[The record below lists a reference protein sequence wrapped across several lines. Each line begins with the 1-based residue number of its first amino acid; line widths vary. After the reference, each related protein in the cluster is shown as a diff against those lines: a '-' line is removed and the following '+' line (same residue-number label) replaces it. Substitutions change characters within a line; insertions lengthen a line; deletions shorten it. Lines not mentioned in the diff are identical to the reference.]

1 MILFSLKLIFIFSQK
16 TDYVTSNHLKGI
28 INILEERENFMETIL
43 NALNPSQREA
53 VEHIDGAM
61 LILAGAGSGKTKTLT
76 TRLAYLVGEVGIDP
90 ANTLTLTF
98 TNKAASEMRERALK
112 LMPSRVSYPPLLCT
126 FHKFGLLFLKF
137 HIEKLGRSNGFVIID
152 SDDKKRLI
160 RAIAK
165 EKKIDLNLAFI
176 ASEISKYKNSIL
188 SPELVLEKAELPDYK
203 KIASIY
209 VDYQKNIEENNLV
222 DFDDL
227 LMLTYKILSENDDL
241 RKETSNRYKY
251 IMVDEYQDTNELQ
264 FQLLELLSSEH
275 NNLCVVGD
283 DDQSIYGWRGANIR
297 NILEFSN
304 NFETCKTVKL
314 ETNYRSTE
322 PILKAANTLIE
333 HNSTR
338 LGKKL
343 TSHKGAGDDVKLLH
357 SLDESMEA
365 KAIAHAIQ
373 KLLDEGTDPDEIAVL
388 YRINALSRSL
398 EEGFSKAG
406 LGFKLIG
413 GMRFYERAEI
423 KDLISYLR
431 VLSNPHDDFS
441 LVRII
446 NKPKRGIGKAS
457 IEKLQKAAFDT
468 KDSLYGYVQKM
479 TLGEVDTIVSKK
491 VSTSLAQLVQDIA
504 FLQEALQS
512 ELGNFI
518 TLFEERIKLKDHY
531 AGMVDGMDRILNID
545 EFYGYFRDAII
556 KNPDLTLDEFLNDIS
571 LQSDQDQIEENAITI
586 MSIHAAKGLEFEH
599 LFVIGLEEEFFPLL
613 GEGCN
618 MEEERRLGYVAIT
631 RAKSD
636 LTLCYVDSRFYKGR
650 RKMIDK
656 SRFLGEAGLIQD
668 TSLKITKQAD
678 FKKGDLVKHKI
689 FGIGR
694 VQAANKSGKEYKLLI
709 NFGGNKKEILSSFV
723 QSI

>member
-1 MILFSLKLIFIFSQK
+1 
-16 TDYVTSNHLKGI
+16 
-28 INILEERENFMETIL
+28 METIL

-98 TNKAASEMRERALK
+98 TNKAAAEMRERALS
-112 LMPSRVSYPPLLCT
+112 LMPTKVSYPPLLCT

-137 HIEKLGRSNGFVIID
+137 HIEKLGRSNAFVIID
-152 SDDKKRLI
+152 SDDKKRLL
-160 RAIAK
+160 RSIAK
-165 EKKIDLNLAFI
+165 GLKIDLNIAFI

-188 SPELVLEKAELPDYK
+188 SPEVVLEKAELPDYK
-203 KIASIY
+203 KVAAIY
-209 VDYQKNIEENNLV
+209 AQYQSNIIENNLV

-227 LMLTYKILSENDDL
+227 LMLTYQILKEDEAL

-297 NILEFSN
+297 NILEFAN

-314 ETNYRSTE
+314 ETNYRSTD

-343 TSHKGAGDDVKLLH
+343 TSHKGKGEAVKLLH

-365 KAIAHAIQ
+365 KAIAHEVQ
-373 KLLDEGTDPDEIAVL
+373 KLLDKGVNPEEIAVL

-398 EEGFSKAG
+398 EEGFTKEG
-406 LGFKLIG
+406 VGFKLIG

-423 KDLISYLR
+423 KDIISYFR

-441 LVRII
+441 LIRII

-457 IEKLQKAAFDT
+457 IEKLQKAAFESHI
-468 KDSLYGYVQKM
+468 SLYEYIEKSIAGDLPTV
-479 TLGEVDTIVSKK
+479 ISKK
-491 VSTSLAQLVQDIA
+491 VSTALAKLVEAITLLQDEIKH
-504 FLQEALQS
+504 S
-512 ELGNFI
+512 LGNFI
-518 TLFEERIKLKDHY
+518 TLFEEHIKLKDHY
-531 AGMVDGMDRILNID
+531 TGMVDGFDRILNID
-545 EFYGYFRDAII
+545 EFYGYFRDAVI
-556 KNPDLTLDEFLNDIS
+556 KNPDLSLDEFLNDIS
-571 LQSDQDQIEENAITI
+571 LQSDQDQVEEDTITI
-586 MSIHAAKGLEFEH
+586 MSIHASKGLEFEH

-613 GEGCN
+613 GEGSN

-656 SRFLGEAGLIQD
+656 SRFLGEAGLISD

>member
-1 MILFSLKLIFIFSQK
+1 
-16 TDYVTSNHLKGI
+16 
-28 INILEERENFMETIL
+28 MEQIL
-43 NALNPSQREA
+43 NELNPSQREA
-53 VEHIDGAM
+53 VEHIDGTM

-76 TRLAYLVGEVGIDP
+76 ARLAYLVGEVGIDP

-98 TNKAASEMRERALK
+98 TNKAASEMRERALR
-112 LMPSRVSYPPLLCT
+112 LMPTKVSYPPLLCT

-137 HIEKLGRSNGFVIID
+137 HIEKLGRSNNFVIID
-152 SDDKKRLI
+152 SDDKKRLL
-160 RAIAK
+160 RSIAK
-165 EKKIDLNLAFI
+165 ELKIDLNLSFI
-176 ASEISKYKNSIL
+176 ASEVSKYKNSLL
-188 SPELVLEKAELPDYK
+188 SPEVVIQKAELPDYK
-203 KIASIY
+203 KVARIY
-209 VDYQKNIEENNLV
+209 EQYQANIEENNLV

-227 LMLTYKILSENDDL
+227 LMLTYKILDENEAL
-241 RKETSNRYKY
+241 RRETSNRYKY

-264 FQLLELLSSEH
+264 FRLLEHLCSEH

-297 NILEFSN
+297 NILEFADY
-304 NFETCKTVKL
+304 FENTKTVKL

-322 PILKAANTLIE
+322 PILKAANALIE

-343 TSHKGAGDDVKLLH
+343 ISHKGEGKEVKLLH
-357 SLDESMEA
+357 SLDEAMEA
-365 KAIAHAIQ
+365 KAIAHEIHG
-373 KLLDEGTDPDEIAVL
+373 LINSGVDPDEIAVL

-398 EEGFSKAG
+398 EEGFSKEG
-406 LGFKLIG
+406 LAFKLIG

-423 KDLISYLR
+423 KDIISYFR
-431 VLSNPHDDFS
+431 VLANPHDDFS
-441 LVRII
+441 LIRII

-457 IEKLQKAAFDT
+457 IEKLQKAAFDSHL
-468 KDSLYGYVQKM
+468 SLYEYIEQSIG
-479 TLGEVDTIVSKK
+479 GELPVVVSKK
-491 VSTSLAQLVQDIA
+491 VSGALAKLLEDIEILREEMRTSM
-504 FLQEALQS
+504 
-512 ELGNFI
+512 GNFI

-531 AGMVDGMDRILNID
+531 AAMVDGFDRILNID
-545 EFYGYFRDAII
+545 EFYGYFRDAVI

-571 LQSDQDQIEENAITI
+571 LQSDQDQIEENAVTI

-613 GEGCN
+613 GEGNN

-668 TSLKITKQAD
+668 ASLKITKQAA

-694 VQAANKSGKEYKLLI
+694 VQAATKSGKEYKLLI

>member
-1 MILFSLKLIFIFSQK
+1 
-16 TDYVTSNHLKGI
+16 
-28 INILEERENFMETIL
+28 METIL
-43 NALNPSQREA
+43 NALNPAQREA

-76 TRLAYLVGEVGIDP
+76 TRLAYLIGEVGIDP

-98 TNKAASEMRERALK
+98 TNKAATEMRERALK

-137 HIEKLGRSNGFVIID
+137 HIEKLGRNNGFVIID

-160 RAIAK
+160 RTIAK
-165 EKKIDLNLAFI
+165 ELKIDLNISFI

-188 SPELVLEKAELPDYK
+188 SPEVVLQKAELPDYK
-203 KIASIY
+203 KIAQIY
-209 VDYQKNIEENNLV
+209 VKYQANIEENNLV

-227 LMLTYKILSENDDL
+227 LMLTYKILCENDEL
-241 RKETSNRYKY
+241 RKATSQRYKY

-264 FQLLELLSSEH
+264 FQLLELLASEH

-304 NFETCKTVKL
+304 NFKSCKTVKL

-343 TSHKGAGDDVKLLH
+343 TSHKGTGKEVKLLH

-365 KAIAHAIQ
+365 KAIAHEIQ
-373 KLLDEGTDPDEIAVL
+373 KLLDAGTNPDEIAVL

-406 LGFKLIG
+406 LAFKLIG

-423 KDLISYLR
+423 KDIISYFR
-431 VLSNPHDDFS
+431 VVSNPHDDFS

-457 IEKLQKAAFDT
+457 IDKLQQGAFEA
-468 KDSLYGYVQKM
+468 KLSLFEYIEKSLNSDLPLV
-479 TLGEVDTIVSKK
+479 VSKK
-491 VSTSLAQLVQDIA
+491 VASALAKLLDEIHILQD
-504 FLQEALQS
+504 EAKNTLD
-512 ELGNFI
+512 NFI
-518 TLFEERIKLKDHY
+518 TLFDESIKLKDHY
-531 AGMVDGMDRILNID
+531 AKMVDGMERILNID
-545 EFYGYFRDAII
+545 EFYGYFRDAVI

-656 SRFLGEAGLIQD
+656 SRFLGEAGLIKD
-668 TSLKITKQAD
+668 ASLKITKQAA

>member
-1 MILFSLKLIFIFSQK
+1 
-16 TDYVTSNHLKGI
+16 
-28 INILEERENFMETIL
+28 METIL

-76 TRLAYLVGEVGIDP
+76 TRLAYLIGEVGIDP

-98 TNKAASEMRERALK
+98 TNKAAAEMRERALK
-112 LMPSRVSYPPLLCT
+112 LMPEKVSYPPLLCT

-137 HIEKLGRSNGFVIID
+137 HIEKLGRSNAFVIID
-152 SDDKKRLI
+152 SDDKKRLL
-160 RAIAK
+160 RTIAK
-165 EKKIDLNLAFI
+165 ELKVDLNISFI
-176 ASEISKYKNSIL
+176 ASEISKYKNSLL

-203 KIASIY
+203 QIAKVYIE
-209 VDYQKNIEENNLV
+209 YQKNIEENNLV

-227 LMLTYKILSENDDL
+227 LMLTYKILSENEEL
-241 RKETSNRYKY
+241 RKETSRRYQY

-338 LGKKL
+338 LGKTL
-343 TSHKGAGDDVKLLH
+343 TSHKGEGPEIKLLH
-357 SLDESMEA
+357 SLDESLEA
-365 KAIAHAIQ
+365 KAIAHEIQ
-373 KLLDEGTDPDEIAVL
+373 KLLDEGADPDEIAVL

-398 EEGFSKAG
+398 EEGFTKAG

-431 VLSNPHDDFS
+431 VISNPHDDFS

-457 IEKLQKAAFDT
+457 IEKLQKAAYENKISIFE
-468 KDSLYGYVQKM
+468 YIERAEQ
-479 TLGEVDTIVSKK
+479 GELPDIVSKK
-491 VSTSLAQLVQDIA
+491 VATALGKLVEDIT
-504 FLQEALQS
+504 FLRETMKN

-518 TLFEERIKLKDHY
+518 TLFEERIKIKDHY
-531 AGMVDGMDRILNID
+531 AGMVDGFDRIMNID
-545 EFYGYFRDAII
+545 EFYGYFRDAVI
-556 KNPDLTLDEFLNDIS
+556 KNPDLSLDEFLNDIS
-571 LQSDQDQIEENAITI
+571 LQSDQDQVEENTITI

-613 GEGCN
+613 GEGSN

-668 TSLKITKQAD
+668 TSLKITKTST

-694 VQAANKSGKEYKLLI
+694 VQAVNKSGKEYKLLI

>member
-1 MILFSLKLIFIFSQK
+1 
-16 TDYVTSNHLKGI
+16 
-28 INILEERENFMETIL
+28 MEQIL
-43 NALNPSQREA
+43 NELNPSQRKA

-98 TNKAASEMRERALK
+98 TNKAASQMRERALK
-112 LMPSRVSYPPLLCT
+112 LMPTKVSFPPLLCT

-137 HIEKLGRSNGFVIID
+137 HIEKLGRRNTFVIID
-152 SDDKKRLI
+152 SDDKKRLL
-160 RAIAK
+160 RSIAK
-165 EKKIDLNLAFI
+165 ELKIDLNISFI
-176 ASEISKYKNSIL
+176 ASEISKYKNSL
-188 SPELVLEKAELPDYK
+188 LTPEVVIQKAELPDYK
-203 KIASIY
+203 KVAKIY
-209 VDYQKNIEENNLV
+209 EVYQANIEENNLV

-227 LMLTYKILSENDDL
+227 LMLTYKILDEHSEL

-264 FQLLELLSSEH
+264 FRLLEHLCSEH
-275 NNLCVVGD
+275 GNLCVVGD

-297 NILEFSN
+297 NILEFADYFKN
-304 NFETCKTVKL
+304 TKTVKL
-314 ETNYRSTE
+314 ETNYRSTD

-343 TSHKGAGDDVKLLH
+343 SSHKGEGADVKLLH

-365 KAIAHAIQ
+365 KAIAHQIH
-373 KLLDEGTDPDEIAVL
+373 KLIDKGANPDEIAVL

-398 EEGFSKAG
+398 EEGFSKEG

-423 KDLISYLR
+423 KDIISYFR
-431 VLSNPHDDFS
+431 VLANPHDDFS
-441 LVRII
+441 LLRII

-457 IEKLQKAAFDT
+457 MEKLKKAAFDAQL
-468 KDSLYGYVQKM
+468 SLYGYIEQSISGKLPQV
-479 TLGEVDTIVSKK
+479 VSKK
-491 VSTSLAQLVQDIA
+491 VAASLTKLVEDIRV
-504 FLQEALQS
+504 LQEEIQS
-512 ELGNFI
+512 TLGNFI
-518 TLFEERIKLKDHY
+518 SLFEEHIKLKDHY
-531 AGMVDGMDRILNID
+531 AGMVDGFDRILNID
-545 EFYGYFRDAII
+545 EFYGYFRDAVI

-571 LQSDQDQIEENAITI
+571 LQSEQDQVEEDTITI

-668 TSLKITKQAD
+668 TSLKITKSSA

>member
-1 MILFSLKLIFIFSQK
+1 MIQ
-16 TDYVTSNHLKGI
+16 
-28 INILEERENFMETIL
+28 
-43 NALNPSQREA
+43 
-53 VEHIDGAM
+53 
-61 LILAGAGSGKTKTLT
+61 
-76 TRLAYLVGEVGIDP
+76 
-90 ANTLTLTF
+90 
-98 TNKAASEMRERALK
+98 
-112 LMPSRVSYPPLLCT
+112 
-126 FHKFGLLFLKF
+126 
-137 HIEKLGRSNGFVIID
+137 
-152 SDDKKRLI
+152 
-160 RAIAK
+160 
-165 EKKIDLNLAFI
+165 
-176 ASEISKYKNSIL
+176 
-188 SPELVLEKAELPDYK
+188 KAELSDYK
-203 KIASIY
+203 QVAKIY
-209 VDYQKNIEENNLV
+209 EQYQANIEENNLV

-227 LMLTYKILSENDDL
+227 LALTYKILDENETL
-241 RKETSNRYKY
+241 RKEISNRYKY

-264 FQLLELLSSEH
+264 YRLLEHLCSEH

-297 NILEFSN
+297 NILEFAD
-304 NFETCKTVKL
+304 NFEKTKTVKL
-314 ETNYRSTE
+314 EINYRSTE
-322 PILKAANTLIE
+322 PILQAANTLIE

-343 TSHKGAGDDVKLLH
+343 TSHKGAGQAVKLLH

-365 KAIAHAIQ
+365 KAIAHEIQ
-373 KLLDEGTDPDEIAVL
+373 KLLDEGADPDEIAVL

-398 EEGFSKAG
+398 EEGFTKEG
-406 LGFKLIG
+406 VGFKLIG

-457 IEKLQKAAFDT
+457 IEKLRKAAFDAQT
-468 KDSLYGYVQKM
+468 SLYGYIEQSIK
-479 TLGEVDTIVSKK
+479 GELPTVVSKK
-491 VSTSLAQLVQDIA
+491 VSTALTELVGDIQV
-504 FLQEALQS
+504 LQEEIS
-512 ELGNFI
+512 TTLGNFI

-531 AGMVDGMDRILNID
+531 VGMVDGYDRILNID
-545 EFYGYFRDAII
+545 EFYGYFRDAVI

-613 GEGCN
+613 GEGSN

-668 TSLKITKQAD
+668 TSLKITKASA

>member
-1 MILFSLKLIFIFSQK
+1 MEEILKS
-16 TDYVTSNHLKGI
+16 
-28 INILEERENFMETIL
+28 
-43 NALNPSQREA
+43 LNPSQREA

-98 TNKAASEMRERALK
+98 TNKAAAEMRERALK
-112 LMPSRVSYPPLLCT
+112 LMPTKVSYPPLLCT

-137 HIEKLGRSNGFVIID
+137 HIEKLGRNNSFVIID
-152 SDDKKRLI
+152 SDDKKRLL
-160 RAIAK
+160 RNIAK
-165 EKKIDLNLAFI
+165 NLKIDLNLSFI
-176 ASEISKYKNSIL
+176 ASEISKYKNSL
-188 SPELVLEKAELPDYK
+188 LTPEVVIQKAELPDYK
-203 KIASIY
+203 KVARIYEKYQENIA
-209 VDYQKNIEENNLV
+209 ENNLV

-227 LMLTYKILSENDDL
+227 LMLTYQILESDQEL
-241 RKETSNRYKY
+241 RRKTSNRYRY

-264 FQLLELLSSEH
+264 FRLLELLASEH
-275 NNLCVVGD
+275 ENLCVVGD

-297 NILEFSN
+297 NILEFAD
-304 NFETCKTVKL
+304 NFKVCKTVKL

-322 PILKAANTLIE
+322 PILKAANALIE

-338 LGKKL
+338 LGKRL
-343 TSHKGAGDDVKLLH
+343 VSHKGEGPDVKLLH

-365 KAIAHAIQ
+365 KAIAHQI
-373 KLLDEGTDPDEIAVL
+373 KELLEKGCNPDEIAVL

-398 EEGFSKAG
+398 EEGFSKEG
-406 LGFKLIG
+406 LNFKLIG
-413 GMRFYERAEI
+413 GMRFYERAEV
-423 KDLISYLR
+423 KDIISYFR
-431 VLSNPHDDFS
+431 VLANPHDDFS
-441 LVRII
+441 LLRII

-468 KDSLYGYVQKM
+468 HLSLYEYIRQSVEGTQPV
-479 TLGEVDTIVSKK
+479 VISKK
-491 VSTSLAQLVQDIA
+491 VATALKQLVEDINM
-504 FLQEALQS
+504 LQE
-512 ELGNFI
+512 EIKNNFGNFI
-518 TLFEERIKLKDHY
+518 NLFEERIKLKEYY
-531 AGMVDGMDRILNID
+531 AGMVDGFDRIMNID
-545 EFYGYFRDAII
+545 EFYGYFRDTIG

-571 LQSDQDQIEENAITI
+571 LQSDQDQIEENAISI

-599 LFVIGLEEEFFPLL
+599 LFVIGMEEEFFPLL

-668 TSLKITKQAD
+668 ASLKITKQAA

-723 QSI
+723 QAI

>member
-1 MILFSLKLIFIFSQK
+1 
-16 TDYVTSNHLKGI
+16 
-28 INILEERENFMETIL
+28 METIL
-43 NALNPSQREA
+43 NGLNTSQRQA
-53 VEHIDGAM
+53 VEHIDGAI

-98 TNKAASEMRERALK
+98 TNKAAREMRERALK
-112 LMPSRVSYPPLLCT
+112 LMANEASYPPLLCT

-137 HIEKLGRSNGFVIID
+137 HIEKLGRSNNFVIID
-152 SDDKKRLI
+152 SDDKKRLL
-160 RAIAK
+160 RSIAK
-165 EKKIDLNLAFI
+165 ELKIDLNISFI
-176 ASEISKYKNSIL
+176 ASEISKYKNSLL
-188 SPELVLEKAELPDYK
+188 SPEVVIQKAELPDYK
-203 KIASIY
+203 KVAKVY
-209 VDYQKNIEENNLV
+209 VRYQANIEENNLV

-227 LMLTYKILSENDDL
+227 LMLTYKILDENDAL
-241 RKETSNRYKY
+241 RKETSLRYRY

-264 FQLLELLSSEH
+264 FRLLEYLCSEH
-275 NNLCVVGD
+275 GNLCVVGD

-297 NILEFSN
+297 NILEFAN
-304 NFETCKTVKL
+304 HFKGTKTVKL
-314 ETNYRSTE
+314 ETNYRSTD

-343 TSHKGAGDDVKLLH
+343 TSHKGEGEEVKLLH
-357 SLDESMEA
+357 SLDESHEA
-365 KAIAHAIQ
+365 KAIAKEIQ
-373 KLLDEGTDPDEIAVL
+373 KLLDRGTDPDEIAVL

-398 EEGFSKAG
+398 EEGFTKEG

-423 KDLISYLR
+423 KDIIFYFR
-431 VLSNPHDDFS
+431 VLTNPHDDFS
-441 LVRII
+441 LIRII

-468 KDSLYGYVQKM
+468 QLSLYGYIEKSAN
-479 TLGEVDTIVSKK
+479 GELPTVVSKK
-491 VSTSLAQLVQDIA
+491 VANALVTLLEDIKV
-504 FLQEALQS
+504 LQEEAQS
-512 ELGNFI
+512 TLGNFI

-531 AGMVDGMDRILNID
+531 AGMVDGFDRILNID
-545 EFYGYFRDAII
+545 EFYGYFRDTVT
-556 KNPDLTLDEFLNDIS
+556 KNPDLTLDELLNDIS
-571 LQSDQDQIEENAITI
+571 LQSEQDQVEEDTITI

-650 RKMIDK
+650 RKMLNK

-668 TSLKITKQAD
+668 TSLKITKSSA

-694 VQAANKSGKEYKLLI
+694 VQAANKSG
-709 NFGGNKKEILSSFV
+709 
-723 QSI
+723 

>member
-1 MILFSLKLIFIFSQK
+1 
-16 TDYVTSNHLKGI
+16 
-28 INILEERENFMETIL
+28 METIL
-43 NALNPSQREA
+43 NALNPSQKEA
-53 VEHIDGAM
+53 VEHIDGPM

-98 TNKAASEMRERALK
+98 TNKAAAEMRERALK

-160 RAIAK
+160 RSIAK
-165 EKKIDLNLAFI
+165 EKKIDLNLSFI

-188 SPELVLEKAELPDYK
+188 SPEVVEQKAELPDYK

-209 VDYQKNIEENNLV
+209 VAYQKNIEENNLV

-241 RKETSNRYKY
+241 RKETSKRYQY

-264 FQLLELLSSEH
+264 FQLLQLLSSEH

-297 NILEFSN
+297 NILEFSS
-304 NFETCKTVKL
+304 NFEKCKTVKL
-314 ETNYRSTE
+314 EINYRSTE
-322 PILKAANTLIE
+322 PILKAANMLIE

-343 TSHKGAGDDVKLLH
+343 TSHKGAGDNVKLLH

-365 KAIAHAIQ
+365 KAIAHEIQ
-373 KLLDEGTDPDEIAVL
+373 KLLDVGTDPDEIAVL

-423 KDLISYLR
+423 KDIISYFR

-441 LVRII
+441 LIRII

-457 IEKLQKAAFDT
+457 IEKLQKAAFDAQI
-468 KDSLYGYVQKM
+468 SLFKYIEKS
-479 TLGEVDTIVSKK
+479 LSGELPVVISKK
-491 VSTSLAQLVQDIA
+491 VATALEKLLEDVQL
-504 FLQEALQS
+504 LQQEVS
-512 ELGNFI
+512 ETLGNFI

-545 EFYGYFRDAII
+545 EFYGYFRDAVI

-668 TSLKITKQAD
+668 TSLKITKQAA

-694 VQAANKSGKEYKLLI
+694 VQAANKSGQEYKLLI